1 MLINSTAIA
10 VLLISFVI
18 MLIMGVEICYSL
30 GVSALITCMYMGI
43 DGQALFQS
51 LITKIG
57 NTSLMAIPFFILM
70 GEFMSVG
77 GISSRLVK
85 LADAFVGWMRGG
97 LAMVNC
103 VDSMLFGGI
112 SGSPVADCASLGP
125 IMIPMMEEQGYD
137 KEFATAL
144 TMTSSI
150 QGLIIPPSHTMVLY
164 AVTAGSVSIAA
175 LYMGGLL
182 AGILLGVIL
191 MIYCYIMAV
200 KRNYPYGARFSLKR
214 SALAVKDAIWGIIA
228 MLIVVGGVFM
238 GIMTATE
245 AAAAAC
251 VYSAFVAFFV
261 YKEAK
266 LSDLKGIF
274 LRTVKS
280 VATVLFLAAAATAF
294 SWIITF
300 LQIPKQVTNLLLSIT
315 TNKYLL
321 LLIINLILLVLGCF
335 MNTSSIILIMV
346 PILLPVVKMLGM
358 NAIQFG
364 VMMVLNLGIGLLTP
378 PVGSVLF
385 VGSSISGIKIENL
398 IKAVM
403 PQFLALLAALLLITF
418 VPAITM
424 ALPTFFGYV

>member
-10 VLLISFVI
+10 ILLISFLL
-18 MLIMGVEICYSL
+18 MLLMGVEICYSL
-30 GVSALITCMYMGI
+30 GASALMACIYMGI

-51 LITKIG
+51 LITKIS

-70 GEFMSVG
+70 GEFMSIG
-77 GISSRLVK
+77 GISTRLVK

-137 KEFATAL
+137 KDFATAL

-164 AVTAGSVSIAA
+164 AVTAGGVSIAA

-182 AGILLGVIL
+182 AGIMMGVIL
-191 MIYCYIMAV
+191 MIYCYIVAV
-200 KRNYPYGARFSLKR
+200 RRNYPYGKPFSLK
-214 SALAVKDAIWGIIA
+214 STALAVKDAIWGIIA

-238 GIMTATE
+238 GMMTATE

-274 LRTVKS
+274 QRTVKS

-300 LQIPKQVTNLLLSIT
+300 LQIPRQVTNLLLSIT
-315 TNKYLL
+315 TSKYLL
-321 LLIINLILLVLGCF
+321 LLIINAILLVLGCF

-385 VGSSISGIKIENL
+385 VGSSISGIKIEHL

-403 PQFLALLAALLLITF
+403 PQFIALMAALLLITF
-418 VPAITM
+418 VPGITM